1 MLYSFYYIFYSHQK
15 SIFPILRWNVK
26 DKINGELQH
35 LWPTE
40 YHHFPD
46 RSRKMD
52 SAGRFPTILA
62 VEKAKI
68 EGPAVFLKDFIKD
81 FSRKAR
87 FELDKR

>member
-1 MLYSFYYIFYSHQK
+1 
-15 SIFPILRWNVK
+15 
-26 DKINGELQH
+26 
-35 LWPTE
+35 
-40 YHHFPD
+40 
-46 RSRKMD
+46 MD

-81 FSRKAR
+81 FSRKAG